1 MTYVNSAKYMPVANA
16 SIIAVCLAA
25 LLITGCATGV
35 PHHLSDFVTI
45 QKLQSKAMLLSLA
58 WSPDGKWLAT
68 AGSGRMTLQGPNR
81 NNTVRVWDTAT
92 GKLKWS
98 MEAHAGE
105 ILDGSVIPITTSVA
119 WQPGGKY
126 LASSGPETIKI
137 WNVSARADEHVLRD
151 SDGKKHHPMVVS
163 WSNDGGYLASGFSD
177 GDIVIWKVESEE
189 KVFTLKGHSAGI
201 TSAVWSPDG
210 NRLASSSYDKTVR
223 LWDVVTGSQI
233 REFTGHKGFVQAVD
247 WSPDG
252 KRLVSGSNDGTVRF
266 WSVETGKEELSI
278 ATHAKPGG
286 SKSPFPS
293 IVTSLSWS
301 IDGSTIAFGATD
313 GTVRLID
320 VNTKTI
326 KDILRGNYG
335 EVLAVSW
342 SPDGTR
348 LASCD
353 FNGQIIIWEKRN

>member
-1 MTYVNSAKYMPVANA
+1 MTYVNLAKYMPVANA
-16 SIIAVCLAA
+16 VIIAVCLAA
-25 LLITGCATGV
+25 LLITGCVTGV
-35 PHHLSDFVTI
+35 PHHLSDFVKI
-45 QKLQSKAMLLSLA
+45 QKLQSKAMLISLA
-58 WSPDGKWLAT
+58 WSPDGKLLAT
-68 AGSGRMTLQGPNR
+68 AGTGPMASQEPDR

-98 MEAHAGE
+98 LQAHAGE
-105 ILDGSVIPITTSVA
+105 MFDGSPTSMATSVA
-119 WQPGGKY
+119 WKPEGKY
-126 LASSGPETIKI
+126 LATSGPETIGI
-137 WNVSARADEHVLRD
+137 WNVSTRVDEHVLRD
-151 SDGKKHHPMVVS
+151 RDGKKHHPTVVS
-163 WSNDGGYLASGFSD
+163 WSNDGKYLASGFGD

-201 TSAVWSPDG
+201 TSVVWSPDG
-210 NRLASSSYDKTVR
+210 NSLASSSYDKTVK
-223 LWDVVTGSQI
+223 LWDVVTGNLTQ
-233 REFTGHKGFVQAVD
+233 ELKGHKGFVQAVD

-266 WSVETGKEELSI
+266 WTVETGTEELSI

-293 IVTSLSWS
+293 IVHSLSWS
-301 IDGSTIAFGATD
+301 IDGSTIAFGAAD

-326 KDILRGNYG
+326 IDILRGNYG

-348 LASCD
+348 LASSD
-353 FNGQIIIWEKRN
+353 FNGQIIIWKKRN